1 MEFFKEIIISGLLL
15 GGLFF
20 LAVGA
25 LGLIRLPDVFTR
37 MHATGKCD
45 TLGAG
50 MILAAMFL
58 LVPGLTDKVKIVLMG
73 ALIATINPVMTHL
86 IALVTYNRGQ
96 PPARGTWTLDYYDYG
111 KNNRVEEIPEE
122 EDNRK

>member
-1 MEFFKEIIISGLLL
+1 MELLREVIISGLLL

-58 LVPGLTDKVKIVLMG
+58 LVPGMTDKVKIALMG
-73 ALIATINPVMTHL
+73 FLIATINPVMAHL

-96 PPARGTWTLDYYDYG
+96 PPAKGTWTLDYYDYG
-111 KNNRVEEIPEE
+111 KESSPENNSKEEGE
-122 EDNRK
+122 

>member
-1 MEFFKEIIISGLLL
+1 MVELLREIIICGLLL

-58 LVPGLTDKVKIVLMG
+58 LVPGLTDKVKIALMG
-73 ALIATINPVMTHL
+73 FLIATINPVMAHL

-96 PPARGTWTLDYYDYG
+96 PPAKGTWTFDYYDYG
-111 KNNRVEEIPEE
+111 KESRSEDNSEE
-122 EDNRK
+122 EAD